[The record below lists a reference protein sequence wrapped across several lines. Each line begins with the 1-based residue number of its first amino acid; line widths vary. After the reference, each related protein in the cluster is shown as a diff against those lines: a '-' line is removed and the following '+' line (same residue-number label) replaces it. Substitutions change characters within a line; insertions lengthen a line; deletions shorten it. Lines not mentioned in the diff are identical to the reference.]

1 MGSDGRIEKR
11 AKVKVPVHIVPMEGR
26 LSAETTTTVNISRNG
41 ARLLTSRRW
50 RPGEELDIAS
60 LSGEFRRQARV
71 IYCSPVNDR
80 QFYLGLEFDSRI
92 NAEKDAA
99 WASVA

>member
-1 MGSDGRIEKR
+1 
-11 AKVKVPVHIVPMEGR
+11 
-26 LSAETTTTVNISRNG
+26 
-41 ARLLTSRRW
+41 
-50 RPGEELDIAS
+50 